1 MSNRILSISLIV
13 ISSVLALVF
22 MFMNNFEI
30 AVLFMTLLF
39 MFSNFF
45 RYRSFK
51 EKGMEKESKWMLMSA
66 GIFALLFFVVLFLVV
81 LA

>member
-1 MSNRILSISLIV
+1 MNERVISITLIV
-13 ISSVLALVF
+13 LSSVLALVF
-22 MFMNNFEI
+22 MFMNKLNV

-51 EKGMEKESKWMLMSA
+51 EKGMEKESKWMLVSA
-66 GIFALLFFVVLFLVV
+66 GIFAVLFFVVLFVTV
-81 LA
+81 L

>member
-1 MSNRILSISLIV
+1 MNERIISVTLIV
-13 ISSVLALVF
+13 LSSVLALVF
-22 MFMNNFEI
+22 MFMNNFNL

-51 EKGMEKESKWMLMSA
+51 EKGMEKESKWMLLSA
-66 GIFALLFFVVLFLVV
+66 GIFAVLFLIVLFIVV
-81 LA
+81 L

>member
-1 MSNRILSISLIV
+1 MSERILSVTLIV
-13 ISSVLALVF
+13 LSSVLALVF
-22 MFMNNFEI
+22 MFMNNFNL

-51 EKGMEKESKWMLMSA
+51 EKGMEKESKWMLLSA
-66 GIFALLFFVVLFLVV
+66 GIFAVLFLIVLFFVVL
-81 LA
+81 

>member
-1 MSNRILSISLIV
+1 MNEKVLSITLIV

-22 MFMNNFEI
+22 MFMNNFNL

-51 EKGMEKESKWMLMSA
+51 EKGMEKESKWMLMAA
-66 GIFALLFFVVLFLVV
+66 GIFAILFFVVLFLAV
-81 LA
+81 L

>member
-1 MSNRILSISLIV
+1 MNEKILSITLIV
-13 ISSVLALVF
+13 LSSVLALVF
-22 MFMNNFEI
+22 MFMNNFNL

-51 EKGMEKESKWMLMSA
+51 EKGMKKEAKWMLTSA
-66 GIFALLFFVVLFLVV
+66 GIFAVLFLIVLFVVV
-81 LA
+81 L

>member
-1 MSNRILSISLIV
+1 MYEKILSITLIV
-13 ISSVLALVF
+13 LSSVLALVF
-22 MFMNNFEI
+22 MFMNNFNL

-51 EKGMEKESKWMLMSA
+51 EKGMTKEAKWMLASA
-66 GIFALLFFVVLFLVV
+66 GIFAVLFLIVLVVVV
-81 LA
+81 L